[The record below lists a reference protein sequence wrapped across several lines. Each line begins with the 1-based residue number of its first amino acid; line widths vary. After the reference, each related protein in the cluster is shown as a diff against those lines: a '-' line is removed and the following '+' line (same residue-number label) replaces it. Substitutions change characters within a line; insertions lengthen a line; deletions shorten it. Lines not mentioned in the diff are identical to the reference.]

1 MSRPD
6 ATLDT
11 FGLLCPVP
19 IMKTSSM
26 IMDMVSG
33 QVLEI
38 LADDEQILEDMPAW
52 CKSMGHEL
60 LQVDEVGDEFRL
72 LVRKGN

>member
-1 MSRPD
+1 MVHPD
-6 ATLDT
+6 TTLDT

-19 IMKTSSM
+19 IMKTAAR
-26 IMDMVSG
+26 IKEMDPG
-33 QVLEI
+33 QILEV

-60 LQVDEVGDEFRL
+60 LRVIEEEDEYRL
-72 LVRKGN
+72 LVRKGD